1 LRFLNRLIATLFFSG
16 YAPIAPGTAGTAV
29 VAVLYWLFFLVSPP
43 LGVVGWFVVLLVAF
57 AVGVYT
63 ADKAAPEWGKDPG
76 QVVVDEGVGFLFT
89 VALLPTD
96 IWTVIVAF
104 FVFRVLDIIKPPPAR
119 QLEALPGGWGIVV
132 DDVVAGIY
140 GNLLIRLLFFLVE
153 RMGWI

>member
-1 LRFLNRLIATLFFSG
+1 M
-16 YAPIAPGTAGTAV
+16 

-43 LGVVGWFVVLLVAF
+43 LGVVGWLVVLLFAF

-63 ADKAAPEWGKDPG
+63 ADKAAPEWGEDPG

-89 VALLPTD
+89 VSLLPTD

-153 RMGWI
+153 RIGWI

>member
-1 LRFLNRLIATLFFSG
+1 M
-16 YAPIAPGTAGTAV
+16 
-29 VAVLYWLFFLVSPP
+29 YWLFFLVSSP
-43 LGVVGWFVVLLVAF
+43 LGVVGWLVVLLVAF

-63 ADKAAPEWGKDPG
+63 ADKAAPEWGEDPG

-153 RMGWI
+153 RIGWI

>member
-1 LRFLNRLIATLFFSG
+1 M
-16 YAPIAPGTAGTAV
+16 

-43 LGVVGWFVVLLVAF
+43 LGVVGWLVVLLFAF
-57 AVGVYT
+57 AGGVYT

-76 QVVVDEGVGFLFT
+76 QIVVDEGVGFLFT
-89 VALLPTD
+89 VALLRPD

-153 RMGWI
+153 RIGGM

>member
-1 LRFLNRLIATLFFSG
+1 M
-16 YAPIAPGTAGTAV
+16 

-43 LGVVGWFVVLLVAF
+43 LGVVGWLVVLLVGF

-153 RMGWI
+153 RIGWI

>member
-1 LRFLNRLIATLFFSG
+1 M
-16 YAPIAPGTAGTAV
+16 
-29 VAVLYWLFFLVSPP
+29 VAVLYWLFFLVSSP
-43 LGVVGWFVVLLVAF
+43 LGVVGWLVVLLFAF

-63 ADKAAPEWGKDPG
+63 ADKAAPESGKDPG

-153 RMGWI
+153 RIGWI

>member
-1 LRFLNRLIATLFFSG
+1 M
-16 YAPIAPGTAGTAV
+16 

-43 LGVVGWFVVLLVAF
+43 LGVVGWLVVLLFAF

-153 RMGWI
+153 RIGWI

>member
-1 LRFLNRLIATLFFSG
+1 M
-16 YAPIAPGTAGTAV
+16 

-43 LGVVGWFVVLLVAF
+43 LGVVGWLVVLLFAF

-104 FVFRVLDIIKPPPAR
+104 FVFRVLDIIKPTPAR